1 MENKY
6 NEQNQSGS
14 DYNYGTSQGASEY
27 NYGTNQGTS
36 GYEYGTQ
43 PEGGQQPNPD
53 TRYEYAQSYEP
64 QKTVKTGENTWMA
77 IVSLILG
84 IVSIFTFYAGIGL
97 VAAIVAIVLGALYMS
112 KKQPQRR
119 GMAIA
124 GLVLGIIAI
133 VLFVIIVVVI
143 AALFVGGTMELFGV
157 TTLY

>member
-14 DYNYGTSQGASEY
+14 DYNYGTSQGV
-27 NYGTNQGTS
+27 S

-43 PEGGQQPNPD
+43 TEGSQQSNPD

-64 QKTVKTGENTWMA
+64 QKKAGENSWMA

-84 IVSIFTFYAGIGL
+84 LVSIFTFYAGIGL

-143 AALFVGGTMELFGV
+143 AALLVGGTVGLFGM